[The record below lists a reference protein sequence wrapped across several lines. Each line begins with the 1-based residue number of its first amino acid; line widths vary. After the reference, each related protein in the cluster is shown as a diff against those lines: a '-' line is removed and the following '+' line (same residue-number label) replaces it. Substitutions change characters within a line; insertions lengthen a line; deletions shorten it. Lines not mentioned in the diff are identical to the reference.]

1 MMKIRAVTTDKYGF
15 KREIGATEIFE
26 EIYGA
31 QRVEASD
38 KPVTESFLGFGIA
51 LTGSSCSLLQKMD
64 AAARAEVLS
73 KAFGEEGLNLSLAR
87 ISVGSSDYSP
97 ELYCCEDAEGNFTID
112 KDKE

>member
-1 MMKIRAVTTDKYGF
+1 MYNESVKLLS
-15 KREIGATEIFE
+15 EEIFE

-31 QRVEASD
+31 QRVEACD

-73 KAFGEEGLNLSLAR
+73 KAFGKEGLNLSLAR

-97 ELYCCEDAEGNFTID
+97 EFLQHSNHARW
-112 KDKE
+112 